1 MAQESSHKEF
11 IVSSSELNAV
21 EHVYLIAGN
30 LGLPGAPI
38 LNLALFYNPDD
49 GSVSG
54 EALITQSIAPP
65 HGRVVIRPVSGPV
78 HGLGLGNA
86 TRVFSLSGEYVVS
99 VPPPAFGSY
108 LAKFEAT
115 FVTDNNWTGH
125 GSFSYGNQK
134 IDNVPIKKRG

>member
-1 MAQESSHKEF
+1 
-11 IVSSSELNAV
+11 VSSSELNAV
-21 EHVYLIAGN
+21 EHVFLTAGN

-49 GSVSG
+49 GTVSG
-54 EALITQSIAPP
+54 EALITQSITPP

-99 VPPPAFGSY
+99 ATPPAIGSY

-115 FVTDNNWTGH
+115 FGTDNNWSGH
-125 GSFSYGNQK
+125 GSFSYDQQK
-134 IDNVPIKKRG
+134 VNNVPIKKRG